1 MNYPWI
7 NEALI
12 IIKWIIL
19 FYIFIQKKLF
29 KFKFQSWFK
38 QILEPFEVSMNF
50 IMFELDLN

>member
-29 KFKFQSWFK
+29 KFKFQSWFE